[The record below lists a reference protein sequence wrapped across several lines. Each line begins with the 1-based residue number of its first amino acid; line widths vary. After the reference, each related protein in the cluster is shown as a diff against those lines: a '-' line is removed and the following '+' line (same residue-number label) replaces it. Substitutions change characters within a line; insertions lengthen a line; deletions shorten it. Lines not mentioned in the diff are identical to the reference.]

1 MAIFAAEGGAPP
13 MTVALGRLG
22 IWFSHNAL
30 PLADSVAFART
41 VEAAGYRALWI
52 PEAVGREPFV
62 HLAALAGRTSTLVLA
77 TGIANIWARDAV
89 TMSAAQK
96 TLAEVSGDRFV
107 LGLGVSHAPLVEG
120 VRGHRYERPLAY
132 MSEYLDRMARAPYDA
147 PASPMRPPVLLA
159 ALRSRMLA
167 LARDK
172 ADGAHPYFVP
182 VEHTRRARA
191 ILGPGKILAPAQ
203 AVVLETDPPRAR
215 AAAREYMKTYVP
227 RLPNY
232 ANNLLELGYTEA
244 DMANGCSDRL
254 VDDIVAWGTADAIRA
269 RIRAHHEAGADHVC
283 ILPLPTAGR
292 RPDLAAVE
300 ALAP

>member
-1 MAIFAAEGGAPP
+1 

-22 IWFSHNAL
+22 VWFSHNAM
-30 PLADSVAFART
+30 PLADSIAFARK
-41 VEAAGYRALWI
+41 VEACRYGVLWV

-62 HLAALAGRTSTLVLA
+62 HLAALACHTSTLVLA

-89 TMSAAQK
+89 TMSAAHK
-96 TLAEVSGDRFV
+96 TLVEVSGNRFV

-120 VRGHRYERPLAY
+120 VRGHRYDRPLTY
-132 MSEYLDRMARAPYDA
+132 MSEYLDKAAKAPYDA
-147 PASPMRPPVLLA
+147 PATATRPPIVLA
-159 ALRSRMLA
+159 ALRAKMLA

-203 AVVLETDPPRAR
+203 AVVLETDPVKAR

-232 ANNLLELGYTEA
+232 ANNLLELGYTQA

-254 VDDIVAWGTADAIRA
+254 VDDVVAWGSADAIKA
-269 RIRAHHEAGADHVC
+269 RIKAHHDAGADHVC
-283 ILPLPTAGR
+283 ILPLATTGR
-292 RPDLAAVE
+292 LPDLAAVE